1 MTRYDEIVQALTE
14 LKGEA
19 KLEDNHKK
27 ILDNVAFGPPSK
39 GTVGGTL
46 LSFKEPK
53 EGRKYSFHS
62 LGKGVWK
69 LVENQPSAKAKAKN
83 KPKPVTSTPIIGQ
96 RTSVTVENLPSFIGQ
111 IIEPLKKD
119 GGQISI
125 TVEVIYRPRRMNKAE
140 LDLGRTS
147 C

>member
-19 KLEDNHKK
+19 KLEDIHKK
-27 ILDNVAFGPPSK
+27 ILDNVAIKPPSK

-46 LSFKEPK
+46 LSFKESK
-53 EGRKYSFHS
+53 KGRKYSFHS
-62 LGKGVWK
+62 LGKGIWK
-69 LVENQPSAKAKAKN
+69 LVENEPTAKAKAKN
-83 KPKPVTSTPIIGQ
+83 RAKQVTSTPIIGQ
-96 RTSVTVENLPSFIGQ
+96 RTSVTVEDMPSFIDQ

-125 TVEVIYRPRRMNKAE
+125 TIEVIYRPKTE
-140 LDLGRTS
+140 
-147 C
+147 